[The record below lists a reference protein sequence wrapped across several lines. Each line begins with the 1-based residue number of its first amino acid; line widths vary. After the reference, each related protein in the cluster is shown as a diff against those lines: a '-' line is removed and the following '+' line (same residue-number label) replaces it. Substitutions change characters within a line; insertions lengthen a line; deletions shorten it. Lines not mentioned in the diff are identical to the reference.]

1 MTDPFTII
9 GSVSALCNIVD
20 GISRA
25 ITTIG
30 ILHDRWKNSD
40 IYFLSLASQLVSLRA
55 ALCRIQEW
63 MDTDTQ
69 SVHHQLTMDLD
80 VSIACCKLLVDSLDL
95 LMDQIDRSTDQP
107 LDVFAKLKLVF
118 GTGGIDELQKHIE
131 RQTNAL
137 NLLLSACNL

>member
-1 MTDPFTII
+1 
-9 GSVSALCNIVD
+9 
-20 GISRA
+20 
-25 ITTIG
+25 
-30 ILHDRWKNSD
+30 
-40 IYFLSLASQLVSLRA
+40 
-55 ALCRIQEW
+55 